1 MGKNAGCTN
10 WEDIVID
17 DIIYETSADTCSDA
31 CLMQSGCIGFGFQ
44 DDACD
49 SWDKGVPQAGGC
61 MLWKGSCHTDY
72 NDCWN
77 DYLLA
82 RGGSVPCEMPEVPIF
97 TPGSRECPKN
107 GTCLNE
113 NEDYGRFAAA
123 WTACSVLPECA
134 VIVKSSTGRYNL
146 RRETDPVSAQGESL
160 TYACNAATASSSSIA
175 TTVSTASGLFIP
187 AVVSTTIVST
197 TISSTTSTSDT
208 STTRTLVKVI
218 RVTEGLKTFEINHAE
233 YEKLLDDPE
242 LYEETMAQMKQS
254 VAEEYGV
261 SPDAV
266 HIELTD
272 GSSRI
277 IG

>member
-31 CLMQSGCIGFGFQ
+31 CLMTSGCIGFGFQ

-49 SWDKGVPQAGGC
+49 SWAKGVPQAGGC

-82 RGGSVPCEMPEVPIF
+82 RDGSLPCEMPEVPLF

-107 GTCLNE
+107 GTCLNDDD
-113 NEDYGRFAAA
+113 DYGWFAEA

-134 VIVKSSTGRYNL
+134 VIVKSSTGRHNL
-146 RRETDPVSAQGESL
+146 RRETDPVSAHGESL
-160 TYACNAATASSSSIA
+160 TYACNAAAASSPSIA
-175 TTVSTASGLFIP
+175 TTNSAASG
-187 AVVSTTIVST
+187 S
-197 TISSTTSTSDT
+197 

-218 RVTEGLKTFEINHAE
+218 RVTEGLRTFEINHVG

-242 LYEETMAQMKQS
+242 LYEETMAQIKQS
-254 VAEEYGV
+254 IAEEYGV

-272 GSSRI
+272 G
-277 IG
+277 G